1 MALANHAAESFR
13 LATKGGSEELMGADS
28 IPTIGVGAPSE
39 RETERQRTRPLAG
52 VANWLFRTQE
62 GVLLLIL
69 VALCV
74 ALSRLSPVF
83 ASERNIFVLLSQM
96 SMTAITAIG
105 MTLLIIGREVD
116 LSVGSMQA
124 FVGVVA
130 MQALNATSNLT
141 VGLGVAILAGVI
153 VGLVNAGLTLGLGI
167 NSFIVTLAM
176 FSIIR
181 GLAYTFT
188 DAAVQNNHKL
198 ESFRA
203 IGTGFI
209 VELPGIGRI
218 PWPVAITAVIFAV
231 FATLL
236 TRTTLG
242 RYIYAVGG
250 NPRAAGLSGVRVNGI
265 KTLCFVIT
273 SVLAALSAFLL
284 ISRMNSGQNN
294 AGFGF
299 ELQVIGAVLLGGAS
313 LAGGQGTLVG
323 TLLAVLLLGTLNNG
337 IVLLGINSSWQVAV
351 NGLVILIAVFLD
363 ARRRRAMGQD

>member
-1 MALANHAAESFR
+1 
-13 LATKGGSEELMGADS
+13 MGVDS
-28 IPTIGVGAPSE
+28 APTIGVGAAAE
-39 RETERQRTRPLAG
+39 REAARPLAG
-52 VANWLFRTQE
+52 AVHWLFRTQE
-62 GVLLLIL
+62 GILLLIL
-69 VALCV
+69 VVLCV

-96 SMTAITAIG
+96 SMTMIAAIG
-105 MTLLIIGREVD
+105 MTLLLIAREVD

-124 FVGVVA
+124 FAGVVA
-130 MQALNATSNLT
+130 MQTLNATSNLAL
-141 VGLGVAILAGVI
+141 GLGVAILIGVI

-176 FSIIR
+176 LSILR

-188 DAAVQNNHKL
+188 DAAVQNAHNI
-198 ESFRA
+198 EAFRA
-203 IGTGFI
+203 IGIGFI
-209 VELPGIGRI
+209 AQLPVIGRV
-218 PWPVAITAVIFAV
+218 PWPVVITAVIFAV
-231 FATLL
+231 FAIIL

-250 NPRAAGLSGVRVNGI
+250 NPRASALSGVRVYGV
-265 KTLCFVIT
+265 KTLAFVIT
-273 SVLAALSAFLL
+273 AVLAALSAFIL
-284 ISRMNSGQNN
+284 IARMNSGQNN

-337 IVLLGINSSWQVAV
+337 IILLCINSHWQVAV
-351 NGLVILIAVFLD
+351 NGFAILIAVFLD
-363 ARRRRAMGQD
+363 ARRRRALGQD

>member
-1 MALANHAAESFR
+1 
-13 LATKGGSEELMGADS
+13 MGVES
-28 IPTIGVGAPSE
+28 IPSIGVGAPVE
-39 RETERQRTRPLAG
+39 RESSRSRLLAG
-52 VANWLFRTQE
+52 VAHWLFRTQE
-62 GVLLLIL
+62 GILLLVL

-74 ALSRLSPVF
+74 ILSRLSPVF

-96 SMTAITAIG
+96 AMTMITAIG

-124 FVGVVA
+124 
-130 MQALNATSNLT
+130 LNATSNLLI
-141 VGLGVAILAGVI
+141 GLAVAIAIGII

-167 NSFIVTLAM
+167 NSFMVTLAM
-176 FSIIR
+176 FSIVR

-188 DAAVQNNHKL
+188 DAAVQNSHKL

-209 VELPGIGRI
+209 LQLPLIGRI
-218 PWPVAITAVIFAV
+218 PWPVVITAVIFAV

-351 NGLVILIAVFLD
+351 NGIVILIAVLLD
-363 ARRRRAMGQD
+363 ARRRRALGQD

>member
-1 MALANHAAESFR
+1 
-13 LATKGGSEELMGADS
+13 MGADS
-28 IPTIGVGAPSE
+28 LPTVGVGTPS
-39 RETERQRTRPLAG
+39 QRRTLRPLAG
-52 VANWLFRTQE
+52 AVNWLFRTQE

-69 VALCV
+69 VVLCV
-74 ALSRLSPVF
+74 ALSQLSPVF
-83 ASERNIFVLLSQM
+83 ASERNIFVLLSQI
-96 SMTAITAIG
+96 SLTAITAIG
-105 MTLLIIGREVD
+105 MTLLIVGREVD

-130 MQALNATSNLT
+130 MQVLNATSNLA
-141 VGLGVAILAGVI
+141 VGLAVAVAIGVI
-153 VGLVNAGLTLGLGI
+153 IGLVNAGLTLGLGI

-188 DAAVQNNHKL
+188 DAAVQNSHKL
-198 ESFRA
+198 EAFRA

-209 VELPGIGRI
+209 VQLPVIGRI
-218 PWPVAITAVIFAV
+218 PWPVVITAVVFAAFAV
-231 FATLL
+231 LL
-236 TRTTLG
+236 SRTTIG

-250 NPRAAGLSGVRVNGI
+250 NPRASALSGVRVNGV

-273 SVLAALSAFLL
+273 SVLAALSAFIL

-313 LAGGQGTLVG
+313 LAGGQGTLIG

-351 NGLVILIAVFLD
+351 NGLVILIAVLLD
-363 ARRRRAMGQD
+363 ARRRRALGQD

>member
-1 MALANHAAESFR
+1 MSAES
-13 LATKGGSEELMGADS
+13 A
-28 IPTIGVGAPSE
+28 PTIGVSAPAEGE
-39 RETERQRTRPLAG
+39 RSRQLAG
-52 VANWLFRTQE
+52 AVHWLFRTQE
-62 GVLLLIL
+62 GILLLIL
-69 VALCV
+69 IVLCV

-96 SMTAITAIG
+96 SMTMIAAIG
-105 MTLLIIGREVD
+105 MTLLLIAREVD

-124 FVGVVA
+124 FAGVAA
-130 MQALNATSNLT
+130 MQALNATSSLAI
-141 VGLGVAILAGVI
+141 GLGVAILIGVV

-176 FSIIR
+176 LSILR

-188 DAAVQNNHKL
+188 DAAVQNAHNI
-198 ESFRA
+198 EAFRA
-203 IGTGFI
+203 IGIGFI
-209 VELPGIGRI
+209 AQLPVVGRV
-218 PWPVAITAVIFAV
+218 PWPVVITAVIFAV
-231 FATLL
+231 FAVIL

-250 NPRAAGLSGVRVNGI
+250 NPRAAALSGVRVYGV
-265 KTLCFVIT
+265 KTLAFVIT
-273 SVLAALSAFLL
+273 AVLAALSAFIL
-284 ISRMNSGQNN
+284 IARMNSGQNN

-337 IVLLGINSSWQVAV
+337 IILLGINSHWQVAV
-351 NGLVILIAVFLD
+351 NGFAILIAVFLD
-363 ARRRRAMGQD
+363 ARRRRALGQD

>member
-1 MALANHAAESFR
+1 
-13 LATKGGSEELMGADS
+13 MGADS
-28 IPTIGVGAPSE
+28 LPTVGVGTPSE
-39 RETERQRTRPLAG
+39 RESARPLAG
-52 VANWLFRTQE
+52 AVNWLFRTQE

-74 ALSRLSPVF
+74 ALSQLSPVF
-83 ASERNIFVLLSQM
+83 ASERNIFVLLSQISLTM
-96 SMTAITAIG
+96 ITAIG
-105 MTLLIIGREVD
+105 MTLLLIGREVD

-130 MQALNATSNLT
+130 MQALNATSNLA
-141 VGLGVAILAGVI
+141 VGLAVAIGIGVI

-188 DAAVQNNHKL
+188 DAAVQNDHKL

-209 VELPGIGRI
+209 VQLPVIGRI
-218 PWPVAITAVIFAV
+218 PWPVVITAVIFTV
-231 FATLL
+231 FVVLL
-236 TRTTLG
+236 SRTTIG

-250 NPRAAGLSGVRVNGI
+250 NPRASALSGVRVNGV
-265 KTLCFVIT
+265 KTFCFVIT
-273 SVLAALSAFLL
+273 SVLAALSAFIL

-313 LAGGQGTLVG
+313 LAGGQGTLIG

-351 NGLVILIAVFLD
+351 NGFVILIAVLLD
-363 ARRRRAMGQD
+363 AGRGRALGQE

>member
-1 MALANHAAESFR
+1 
-13 LATKGGSEELMGADS
+13 MGADS

-39 RETERQRTRPLAG
+39 RESEGRPTRPLAG
-52 VANWLFRTQE
+52 IANWLFRTQE

-69 VALCV
+69 VVLCGAL
-74 ALSRLSPVF
+74 ARLSPVF
-83 ASERNIFVLLSQM
+83 ASERNIFVLLSQI

-130 MQALNATSNLT
+130 MQALNVTSNLA

-188 DAAVQNNHKL
+188 DAAVQNEHKL
-198 ESFRA
+198 AAFRT
-203 IGTGFI
+203 IGTGF
-209 VELPGIGRI
+209 VVRLPVIGRV
-218 PWPVAITAVIFAV
+218 PWPVLITAVIFV
-231 FATLL
+231 LFALVL
-236 TRTTLG
+236 TRTTFG

-250 NPRAAGLSGVRVNGI
+250 NPQAAALSGLRVNLV
-265 KTLCFVIT
+265 KTLAFVLT
-273 SVLAALSAFLL
+273 SVLAALSAFIL

-299 ELQVIGAVLLGGAS
+299 ELQVIGAVLLGGTS
-313 LAGGQGTLVG
+313 LLGGQGTLLG

-337 IVLLGINSSWQVAV
+337 IILLGIDSSWQVAV
-351 NGLVILIAVFLD
+351 NGFVILLAVLLD
-363 ARRRRAMGQD
+363 ARRRRAAGEA